1 MNNEYKC
8 IEDDKSTVLWIM
20 LIMLILFGLLV
31 FLMMRM
37 RLFFNKK
44 DKEKEEAPDIA
55 LQTSIELVGP
65 PQAQTDQIKRTA
77 QKKKSTLTI
86 ITDAE
91 RKNGKQ
97 VSFEGKKLNGP
108 IKNNKLFKNEI
119 IETIGQSISPY
130 QIPKSALKSNKNI
143 EQPNP

>member
-65 PQAQTDQIKRTA
+65 P
-77 QKKKSTLTI
+77 
-86 ITDAE
+86 
-91 RKNGKQ
+91 
-97 VSFEGKKLNGP
+97 
-108 IKNNKLFKNEI
+108 
-119 IETIGQSISPY
+119 
-130 QIPKSALKSNKNI
+130 
-143 EQPNP
+143 